1 MVPAKGTSQKTLPAK
16 GTDSTHNCSQKEPG
30 KLKRRP
36 SQLEV
41 DLTEILDGTLEIRF
55 QLINLKQ
62 KREAEVRRAE
72 QIVAECEQLS
82 WFHQNTTEVTQHLS
96 R

>member
-1 MVPAKGTSQKTLPAK
+1 MAAAVPAKGT
-16 GTDSTHNCSQKEPG
+16 HKEPG
-30 KLKRRP
+30 NLKRRP

-41 DLTEILDGTLEIRF
+41 DLVEILDGTLEIRV
-55 QLINLKQ
+55 QLIDLKL

-82 WFHQNTTEVTQHLS
+82 WFHQNTTEVTQRLA